1 MMPKGVEHLP
11 NLRHLLASNRVPSSL
26 MPKGV
31 EHSLQPADQTAYY
44 DVPSSL
50 MPKGVEHLCTPA
62 NRIGCRVC
70 AVIFDVERR

>member
-1 MMPKGVEHLP
+1 
-11 NLRHLLASNRVPSSL
+11 

-70 AVIFDVERR
+70 AVIFDAERR